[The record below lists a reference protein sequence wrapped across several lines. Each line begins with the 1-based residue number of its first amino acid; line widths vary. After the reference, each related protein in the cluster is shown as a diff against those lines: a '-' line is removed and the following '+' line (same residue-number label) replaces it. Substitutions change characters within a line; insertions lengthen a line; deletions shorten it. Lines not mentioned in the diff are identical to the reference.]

1 MGFRA
6 VVHWLPFDPHLRLAG
21 RGSSGVLHLI
31 SRAGALEL
39 LSAAGASPKVLS
51 YLSDGEPVHPGRL
64 CRGDLRHAARLR
76 TREGSTRAPRGRC
89 WPADPRYTL
98 AALPEG
104 RMTVRQRA
112 AGGPEPIRDQ
122 RRVAGNGVLMV
133 AGQKVAIG
141 RQFKHTTLT
150 VQSAR
155 RPWPSSFPTGK
166 PASFDAPPTMPCAA
180 SKDRG
185 HGPLTPQFP
194 RPDVAHQVADR
205 CRTSTV
211 GSQRSQRVV
220 LRRVMC
226 DRRPSTDV
234 RREPGTPPNS

>member
-89 WPADPRYTL
+89 WPADPRY
-98 AALPEG
+98 P
-104 RMTVRQRA
+104 RSP
-112 AGGPEPIRDQ
+112 AGGPYDRSAARGWRARTDPRPAPRGQQ
-122 RRVAGNGVLMV
+122 RVLMV

-155 RPWPSSFPTGK
+155 RPWPSSFPTGN
-166 PASFDAPPTMPCAA
+166 
-180 SKDRG
+180 
-185 HGPLTPQFP
+185 P
-194 RPDVAHQVADR
+194 RPSRTTDDAVRSIKGQGPRTAD
-205 CRTSTV
+205 TSI
-211 GSQRSQRVV
+211 
-220 LRRVMC
+220 
-226 DRRPSTDV
+226 P
-234 RREPGTPPNS
+234 